1 MKFHFAECFDYLKAG
16 IEAII
21 EDEVTSRFE
30 AEELKSWNLLTRT
43 NRRYEFINWRIT
55 LIWMIGFTIRY
66 TILMPLR
73 VLVCFVGVSRQSNT
87 YHKLNHFDNNNLIN
101 CNQTTSMFPLMIRV

>member
-1 MKFHFAECFDYLKAG
+1 MKFHFEECFDYLKAG

-73 VLVCFVGVSRQSNT
+73 VLVCFVGVSVIDNS
-87 YHKLNHFDNNNLIN
+87 KELLLCPILNFSILFHLTNHIN
-101 CNQTTSMFPLMIRV
+101 PSSF

>member
-1 MKFHFAECFDYLKAG
+1 MKFHFEECFDYLKAG

-73 VLVCFVGVSRQSNT
+73 VLVCFVGVSRTKSFNECNNFDSDN
-87 YHKLNHFDNNNLIN
+87 HINIKLI
-101 CNQTTSMFPLMIRV
+101 

>member
-1 MKFHFAECFDYLKAG
+1 MKFHFEECFDYLKAG

-73 VLVCFVGVSRQSNT
+73 VLVCFVGVSNTKLFSNC
-87 YHKLNHFDNNNLIN
+87 NSFDSFNLIN
-101 CNQTTSMFPLMIRV
+101 IKCL